1 MTKKKSKVKKE
12 SEFSGLS
19 LDDLTDKKKEIKE
32 FLASL
37 ENDYRNAVISE
48 KSYKHTKEVNRK
60 KMEDLKQQLEDFG
73 ITDSDDESE
82 NDSDKPS
89 DDVKKE
95 TSETVPA
102 SPEPAQASQDAPP
115 PSEQAQTPQNS
126 EGAEKVEDVPPQSEP
141 AQTPQGAES
150 AEKVEDASTEDHKG
164 SSFIDKLKQHM
175 KPLTSSVSSEPAA
188 PKTDAP
194 SSNDTASKTTSSSQ
208 NVELLMQKFS
218 EKINI
223 DLERIKANID
233 SIKEAKSSTDEK
245 LQSMTEN
252 LAELRTTVFQRE
264 AGLKEQELKFTK
276 VKELV
281 DDIEPEKIN
290 KQFMKRDKFMS
301 EMEIRIEKLEVKMN
315 DLIKT
320 AKHTDDLLKSI
331 GGLENVANI
340 NHDITKKMEH
350 INEKG
355 KSVDH
360 IFSKI
365 EKMFVDMNKNLDDFN
380 IYQTRQDNMN
390 DVLED
395 TLKNVDQLGV
405 KFNSYIDKKDMKTMQ
420 NNMDALSEKI
430 EVMMGILKKA
440 VPFAEA
446 EIPKDLQD
454 LENQKEDIESL
465 LSTLESEYKKKQI
478 SEIDY
483 NKIKMKNEAYLDKI
497 KEEISKIMKQIIKKE
512 SNGKSSKSETS
523 ETSENTE
530 TNDTTDK
537 PTDT

>member
-194 SSNDTASKTTSSSQ
+194 SSN
-208 NVELLMQKFS
+208 
-218 EKINI
+218 
-223 DLERIKANID
+223 
-233 SIKEAKSSTDEK
+233 
-245 LQSMTEN
+245 
-252 LAELRTTVFQRE
+252 
-264 AGLKEQELKFTK
+264 
-276 VKELV
+276 
-281 DDIEPEKIN
+281 
-290 KQFMKRDKFMS
+290 
-301 EMEIRIEKLEVKMN
+301 
-315 DLIKT
+315 
-320 AKHTDDLLKSI
+320 
-331 GGLENVANI
+331 
-340 NHDITKKMEH
+340 
-350 INEKG
+350 
-355 KSVDH
+355 
-360 IFSKI
+360 
-365 EKMFVDMNKNLDDFN
+365 
-380 IYQTRQDNMN
+380 
-390 DVLED
+390 
-395 TLKNVDQLGV
+395 
-405 KFNSYIDKKDMKTMQ
+405 
-420 NNMDALSEKI
+420 
-430 EVMMGILKKA
+430 
-440 VPFAEA
+440 
-446 EIPKDLQD
+446 
-454 LENQKEDIESL
+454 
-465 LSTLESEYKKKQI
+465 
-478 SEIDY
+478 
-483 NKIKMKNEAYLDKI
+483 
-497 KEEISKIMKQIIKKE
+497 
-512 SNGKSSKSETS
+512 
-523 ETSENTE
+523 
-530 TNDTTDK
+530 
-537 PTDT
+537 